1 MHFATMAQ
9 NCNLQAHMML
19 SFLDFSHFSNNR
31 ISLYVLARFDYL
43 DISNFADAPQTG

>member
-9 NCNLQAHMML
+9 NCNLQAPVML

-31 ISLYVLARFDYL
+31 ISLSTCWQGL
-43 DISNFADAPQTG
+43 II